1 MGLVCGFVIWVEL
14 VGCYCV
20 RRWFGIWCFC
30 FAAVCGRVGGG
41 VACLRVVVWGCGLR
55 FGMLFVECFVWF
67 LIVLFM
73 CAGILDDFVVIWLG
87 AWFGLIWLVVACCLS
102 CADAVGFGLDF

>member
-1 MGLVCGFVIWVEL
+1 
-14 VGCYCV
+14 
-20 RRWFGIWCFC
+20 
-30 FAAVCGRVGGG
+30 
-41 VACLRVVVWGCGLR
+41 
-55 FGMLFVECFVWF
+55 MLFVECFVWF

-102 CADAVGFGLDF
+102 CADVVWFGLDF